1 MSFSAVCALAHF
13 SAVISRSLGAP
24 NLERGNAS
32 RRRNH
37 NLMSSVCGAVFHSTA
52 ACDASGYSSSV
63 GRNHQPVP
71 LGTANAASPAKN
83 HASTDCLC
91 FVRAGD
97 KGCAHMNA
105 PLRSKDNQA
114 SGRSRVNLP
123 ETDNIVPL
131 ASNIPSSNKQ
141 SLIRRLLRALVAIFS
156 SPKGDQGG
164 WEGGAR
170 GL

>member
-1 MSFSAVCALAHF
+1 
-13 SAVISRSLGAP
+13 
-24 NLERGNAS
+24 
-32 RRRNH
+32 
-37 NLMSSVCGAVFHSTA
+37 
-52 ACDASGYSSSV
+52 
-63 GRNHQPVP
+63 
-71 LGTANAASPAKN
+71 
-83 HASTDCLC
+83 
-91 FVRAGD
+91 
-97 KGCAHMNA
+97 MNA